1 MYGASSHRG
10 CINEHNI
17 THNNMV
23 EAKAIIDCIIR
34 DKKSAYQRAKRSEG
48 AYTMR
53 GKSIVKVSQDGSVE
67 VIKELDQAKVR
78 ISKEE
83 KVIVLG

>member
-1 MYGASSHRG
+1 
-10 CINEHNI
+10 
-17 THNNMV
+17 MV
-23 EAKAIIDCIIR
+23 EAKAIIDCITR
-34 DKKSAYQRAKRSEG
+34 DKKSAYHRAKRSKG

-83 KVIVLG
+83 KVIVFG

>member
-1 MYGASSHRG
+1 
-10 CINEHNI
+10 
-17 THNNMV
+17 
-23 EAKAIIDCIIR
+23 
-34 DKKSAYQRAKRSEG
+34 
-48 AYTMR
+48 MR

>member
-1 MYGASSHRG
+1 
-10 CINEHNI
+10 
-17 THNNMV
+17 MV

-34 DKKSAYQRAKRSEG
+34 DKKSAYQRAKRSKG

>member
-1 MYGASSHRG
+1 
-10 CINEHNI
+10 
-17 THNNMV
+17 MV
-23 EAKAIIDCIIR
+23 EAKAIIDCISR
-34 DKKSAYQRAKRSEG
+34 DNKSAYHRARKSKG

-53 GKSIVKVSQDGSVE
+53 GKSIVKVFRDGSVQ

-83 KVIVLG
+83 KVIVIG

>member
-1 MYGASSHRG
+1 
-10 CINEHNI
+10 
-17 THNNMV
+17 MV
-23 EAKAIIDCIIR
+23 EAKAIIDCITR
-34 DKKSAYQRAKRSEG
+34 DKKSAYHRAKRAKG

-83 KVIVLG
+83 KVIVFG